1 MAKKIAEKL
10 WKMWLL
16 REEAKEGSQIYIIRN
31 AKLYGA
37 IELVKVMGFKVE
49 FNPLV
54 QGLSENPFIV
64 EE

>member
-1 MAKKIAEKL
+1 
-10 WKMWLL
+10 MWLF
-16 REEAKEGSQIYIIRN
+16 REEAKKGSQIYIIRN